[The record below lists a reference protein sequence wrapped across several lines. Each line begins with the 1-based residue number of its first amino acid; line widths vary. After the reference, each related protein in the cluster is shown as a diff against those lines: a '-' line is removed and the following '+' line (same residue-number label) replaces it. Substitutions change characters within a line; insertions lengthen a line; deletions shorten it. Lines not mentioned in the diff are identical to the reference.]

1 MSDGIGTALDIVNT
15 ASSLFGGR
23 RQRKVAKAEATANI
37 SAYEDFLASFP
48 LYEQVKIEAAQTEG
62 AQQLKNL
69 LGNLGNINVAAGAT
83 GQVGRGTSASLIA
96 QGARGEATRFAGED
110 LALGGEE
117 GSYERSLDLLR
128 RNLSA
133 EKSQAEA
140 QLDVWRTASEESDPF
155 LKRAKRGIKKF
166 FGG

>member
-1 MSDGIGTALDIVNT
+1 MPIGAAAIFAGIGLGAQLIG
-15 ASSLFGGR
+15 AG

-128 RNLSA
+128 RNLAA
-133 EKSQAEA
+133 EKTKAEA
-140 QLDVWRTASEESDPF
+140 DLDVSRTASEQSDPF
-155 LKRAKRGIKKF
+155 LKRVGRGIKKF